1 MVINLKNVSMYLL
14 GLVIMSLGVTLMK
27 LTNIG
32 LGSWDAVIHNFSY
45 ILKIPMGIG
54 SLIVNVLLLSFV
66 MIYRKSFKY
75 ITVIIPILIN
85 MLFLLFWG
93 DFVFVNVVFNTLWS
107 RIGFFIVS
115 LLLLPLSLAL
125 MIKSTLPKMI
135 YDEITFILIELFK
148 AKNFGFVRLG
158 FEIFALLLAMVF
170 GLIAGNILMQ
180 VGPGTILVTL
190 SLGNLINIFLKLLK
204 YEENT
209 TIDEE
214 EIELESLS

>member
-107 RIGFFIVS
+107 RIGLFIVS
-115 LLLLPLSLAL
+115 LLLLPLSLDR
-125 MIKSTLPKMI
+125 KS
-135 YDEITFILIELFK
+135 
-148 AKNFGFVRLG
+148 V
-158 FEIFALLLAMVF
+158 V
-170 GLIAGNILMQ
+170 
-180 VGPGTILVTL
+180 
-190 SLGNLINIFLKLLK
+190 
-204 YEENT
+204 
-209 TIDEE
+209 
-214 EIELESLS
+214 